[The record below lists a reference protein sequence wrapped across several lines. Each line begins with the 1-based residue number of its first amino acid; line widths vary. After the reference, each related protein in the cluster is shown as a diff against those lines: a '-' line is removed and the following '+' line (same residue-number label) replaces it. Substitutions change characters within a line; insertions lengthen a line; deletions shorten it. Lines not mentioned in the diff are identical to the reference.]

1 MGDFI
6 LQAHQWAT
14 RVTKWM
20 TVVAAFCVGLLMAVN
35 FTDIIG
41 TKFFLKSV
49 PGALDIT
56 EELMVWLTL
65 LPIAYIALE
74 RGHIQITL
82 LEEAMPQTVRFVFRV
97 IQYVIAILISGIVTS
112 RAFVQF
118 SKTLGVMQMKEGLEL
133 PIWPSNLIV
142 VIAFGFLTIIW
153 ILLFSK
159 TIVEGLKR

>member
-1 MGDFI
+1 MGDLI
-6 LQAHQWAT
+6 LQAHHWAT
-14 RVTKWM
+14 RATKWM
-20 TVVAAFCVGLLMAVN
+20 TVLAAVCIAFLMAVN

-65 LPIAYIALE
+65 LPISYIALE
-74 RGHIQITL
+74 RGHIRITL
-82 LEEAMPQTVRFVFRV
+82 LEDAMPNAMRFAFR
-97 IQYVIAILISGIVTS
+97 ILQYVIAILITGIVTS

-118 SKTLGVMQMKEGLEL
+118 KKTFEVMQMKGGIEL

-153 ILLFSK
+153 ILLLAK
-159 TIVEGLKR
+159 TIVEGVK